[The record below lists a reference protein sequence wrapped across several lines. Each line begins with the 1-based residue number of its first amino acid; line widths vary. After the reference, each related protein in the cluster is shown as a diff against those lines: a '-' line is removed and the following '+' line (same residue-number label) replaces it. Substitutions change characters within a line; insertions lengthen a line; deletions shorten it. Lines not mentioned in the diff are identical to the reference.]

1 MAAPTTLHHQIGMEC
16 LRRGVHILMEKPL
29 AASVVEAH
37 ALDDL
42 AVPSGLVLQVGHV
55 ERFNPTFVE
64 LANVLRD
71 HKVLA
76 VEARR
81 LSPFA
86 TRAADVS
93 VVYDLMVHDL
103 DLILNLI
110 DAPVRMIEATGSRIR
125 SPQPDH
131 ALALL
136 SFDTGQV
143 ASLAASKI
151 TQHKVRQM
159 AITCAEAFVVADMLS
174 RTVMIYRQSAADYFA
189 QRGEVLYRQ
198 EGLIEQVYV
207 PQIEPLY
214 AEVQHFLSCV
224 RERRQPLV
232 GSTDAIRVMT
242 VADVI
247 EAARAGRPVSMIPLK
262 LTLHNFLCYRDPA
275 PLDFSGLHLACLSGN
290 NGHGKTALLDAMT
303 WALWGRARSNQA
315 DDLIHLGQVDM
326 WVDFEFALGPSRYRA
341 VRSRERKGRSGKSD
355 LQLQVWQPGQEDGEW
370 RPITEPTIRETEQR
384 IVDLLR
390 MDYDTFINSAF
401 LMQGRA
407 DEFTIKPPNQ
417 RKQILADILG
427 LGAYDEFENR
437 AKEQARQYKD
447 QATRLETHLK
457 AIDAE
462 LALEPQIQV
471 ELETALSQSDTLTGQ
486 LRSAEQLQQ
495 ALRAERQDLQAQSRS
510 LDDLQSR
517 LKRTERDLTEAEGQL
532 TLARQR
538 LATDQAILES
548 QAEIESGFLALK
560 QAEQLDQAW
569 NDRLKRQ
576 VELQARHS
584 RLEQTVSQASQP
596 TRGAKA
602 DRSGRN
608 VPVPSDRRAVCRP

>member
-1 MAAPTTLHHQIGMEC
+1 MNKQIRTGVIGVGNMGQYHARIYASLPGSTLIGVADTDVARANAIASRYDVRPFHDYRRLLDEVDAVSVAAPTTMHHQIGMEC

-110 DAPVRMIEATGSRIR
+110 DAPVRLIEATGSRIR

-247 EAARAGRPVSMIPLK
+247 EERVLAGL
-262 LTLHNFLCYRDPA
+262 
-275 PLDFSGLHLACLSGN
+275 
-290 NGHGKTALLDAMT
+290 
-303 WALWGRARSNQA
+303 
-315 DDLIHLGQVDM
+315 
-326 WVDFEFALGPSRYRA
+326 
-341 VRSRERKGRSGKSD
+341 
-355 LQLQVWQPGQEDGEW
+355 
-370 RPITEPTIRETEQR
+370 
-384 IVDLLR
+384 
-390 MDYDTFINSAF
+390 
-401 LMQGRA
+401 
-407 DEFTIKPPNQ
+407 
-417 RKQILADILG
+417 
-427 LGAYDEFENR
+427 
-437 AKEQARQYKD
+437 
-447 QATRLETHLK
+447 
-457 AIDAE
+457 
-462 LALEPQIQV
+462 
-471 ELETALSQSDTLTGQ
+471 
-486 LRSAEQLQQ
+486 
-495 ALRAERQDLQAQSRS
+495 
-510 LDDLQSR
+510 
-517 LKRTERDLTEAEGQL
+517 
-532 TLARQR
+532 
-538 LATDQAILES
+538 
-548 QAEIESGFLALK
+548 
-560 QAEQLDQAW
+560 
-569 NDRLKRQ
+569 
-576 VELQARHS
+576 
-584 RLEQTVSQASQP
+584 
-596 TRGAKA
+596 
-602 DRSGRN
+602 
-608 VPVPSDRRAVCRP
+608 